1 MKPPASAAPLLLTL
15 TMVACSGAPDA
26 HRSEHGPEPVR
37 ALAPA
42 PGSAVGSIEVRTL
55 EAKPRLTLVSRD
67 GDPAAAVVATVATDL
82 GPAMTTAL
90 SAVVETRLQMAGLE
104 VDARVDRSAFRV
116 RLLTRDPGAIN
127 AFFGILAGAFSR
139 PITPGSP
146 EIQRASQ
153 RVLALRKSPLD
164 AEELTAV
171 AACTGRLGL
180 APGEPLPDLSSPAG
194 ARDLEAARRAA
205 LHAGRTSIA
214 VVGPTPICTGA
225 ASALEQTGGFAPG
238 PPVVDPWP
246 ASDAVGS
253 YASPELGRNRARL
266 SIAVRVGDVHA
277 AVAAAE
283 RLGDPGSPL
292 LARLATLP
300 DPWRAVEI
308 AGVARPRGGC
318 VSVVVETDQAS
329 PAVVEARA
337 ARVAALL
344 RQEIRR
350 ELAGGQGPF
359 VATRQILTAADP
371 REAAARASWWAL
383 SGSVA
388 GVPERWATALGVSAN
403 TESTPAEGAPGAPRK
418 GAFAAELDRTLS
430 LSAAAAAE
438 RRLAVERGQG
448 ELWLLLGSP
457 CGVAE
462 EGTYDAGLTALAA
475 LSVVQARSLEE
486 DVTLEPWITVDGIGV
501 LAHAPLRHD
510 RETPAELATRVADA
524 AARALKATTLSPEAV
539 AIARSAA
546 LEHLEQTTGRH
557 AAAMEAF
564 ASAATPEHPS
574 WLTPFGVWNRVAS
587 SGIEAVRL
595 RWQAFTA
602 GPLRVA
608 VLANADASQAA
619 AAAAAVDR
627 WILPQG
633 GDRACRTAGA
643 APPRTGRTDVRLP
656 KGTPLAQA
664 MIGAVVPGPGAPG
677 HDLAELTAL
686 ALDGSGGLL
695 ESALAPTRLA
705 ARASARLLG
714 GSRAS
719 ALVIDVRAPADSLS
733 DAVAQVKSLLAQLS
747 QTGPTDAALA
757 RALSASAARAAQARA
772 EPRRRLV
779 EVWTG
784 RPSLPVARPS
794 LAAWRGFLASSLREG
809 ALIVVEARPE

>member
-1 MKPPASAAPLLLTL
+1 MKPLASAAPILLATAIA
-15 TMVACSGAPDA
+15 ACGGAQQG
-26 HRSEHGPEPVR
+26 SEHGPEPVR
-37 ALAPA
+37 ALAQAPA
-42 PGSAVGSIEVRTL
+42 SGVGSIEVRTL
-55 EAKPRLTLVSRD
+55 EGRPRLTLVTRE

-90 SAVVETRLQMAGLE
+90 SAIVEARLLAAGLE

-116 RLLTRDPGAIN
+116 RLLTRDAGAIN

-139 PITPGSP
+139 PIVAGSP
-146 EIQRASQ
+146 EVQKAAQ
-153 RVLALRKSPLD
+153 RVVALRKNPLD
-164 AEELTAV
+164 ADELTAI
-171 AACTGRLGL
+171 AACTGRLGVT
-180 APGEPLPDLSSPAG
+180 PGERLPELTSPAG
-194 ARDLEAARRAA
+194 LRDLEAARKSE
-205 LHAGRTSIA
+205 LHAGKTSIA
-214 VVGPTPICTGA
+214 VVGPGPIGA
-225 ASALEQTGGFAPG
+225 AAGSALEQTKGFAPG
-238 PPVVDPWP
+238 PSAVDAWP
-246 ASDAVGS
+246 ASDAVAS
-253 YASPELGRNRARL
+253 YASPELGRNQARV
-266 SIAVRVGDVHA
+266 SVAVRVGDVHA

-292 LARLATLP
+292 LARLAAHS

-350 ELAGGQGPF
+350 EIAGERSPF
-359 VATRQILTAADP
+359 VATRQILTATDP

-383 SGSVA
+383 SGSVT

-403 TESTPAEGAPGAPRK
+403 TETTPPEGAPSAPRK
-418 GAFAAELDRTLS
+418 GAFAGELDRVLS
-430 LSAAAAAE
+430 LSAAGAAE

-462 EGTYDAGLTALAA
+462 EGMYDAGLTALAA
-475 LSVVQARSLEE
+475 LSVVQARSLENDIE
-486 DVTLEPWITVDGIGV
+486 LEPWITADGIGF
-501 LAHAPLRHD
+501 LAHAPLND
-510 RETPAELATRVADA
+510 ARETPAELATRVADA

-564 ASAATPEHPS
+564 ASAAAPEHPS
-574 WLTPFGVWNRVAS
+574 WLMPFGLWNRVAS
-587 SGIEAVRL
+587 SGIEAVWL

-608 VLANADASQAA
+608 VLANADAAQAA
-619 AAAAAVDR
+619 AAADAVDR

-633 GDRACRTAGA
+633 GDKACRAAGT
-643 APPRTGRTDVRLP
+643 APPRTGRIDVRLP

-664 MIGAVVPGPGAPG
+664 LIGAVVPGPGAPG

-695 ESALAPTRLA
+695 EATLAPTRLA
-705 ARASARLLG
+705 ARASARLVG
-714 GSRAS
+714 GSRSS
-719 ALVIDVRAPADSLS
+719 ALVIDVRAPADSLG
-733 DAVAQVKSLLAQLS
+733 DAVAQVKALLAQLS
-747 QTGPTDAALA
+747 QTGPTDASLA
-757 RALSASAARAAQARA
+757 RALNVSATRAAQARV

-784 RPSLPVARPS
+784 RPAAPAARPP
-794 LAAWRGFLASSLREG
+794 LAAWRTFLAGALREG

>member
-1 MKPPASAAPLLLTL
+1 MKPFASAAPILLLMTAFA
-15 TMVACSGAPDA
+15 ACGGASDGQ
-26 HRSEHGPEPVR
+26 RSDGPEPVR
-37 ALAPA
+37 ALAHA
-42 PGSAVGSIEVRTL
+42 PTSAVGSIEVRTL

-67 GDPAAAVVATVATDL
+67 GDPAAAIVATVATDL

-90 SAVVETRLQMAGLE
+90 SAIVETRLQAAGLE
-104 VDARVDRSAFRV
+104 VDARIDRSAFRV
-116 RLLTRDPGAIN
+116 RLLTRDPAAIN
-127 AFFGILAGAFSR
+127 AFFGILAGSFSR
-139 PITPGSP
+139 PIMAGSP
-146 EIQRASQ
+146 EVQKAAQ

-164 AEELTAV
+164 ADELSPI
-171 AACTGRLGL
+171 AACTGQLGL
-180 APGEPLPDLSSPAG
+180 APGEPLLDLKSPAG
-194 ARDLEAARRAA
+194 LRDLEAARKSA

-214 VVGPTPICTGA
+214 VVGPGPIAMA
-225 ASALEQTGGFAPG
+225 AANALEQTAGFAPG
-238 PPVVDPWP
+238 PPVVDAWP
-246 ASDAVGS
+246 ASDGVGS
-253 YASPELGRNRARL
+253 YVSPGLARNKARL
-266 SIAVRVGDVHA
+266 SVAVRVGDVHA

-292 LARLATLP
+292 LARLATHP

-318 VSVVVETDQAS
+318 VSVVVEADQAS
-329 PAVVEARA
+329 PAIVEARA

-350 ELAGGQGPF
+350 ELAGNRGPF
-359 VATRQILTAADP
+359 VATRQILTATDP

-383 SGSVA
+383 SGSVT

-403 TESTPAEGAPGAPRK
+403 TESTPAEGAPAAPRK
-418 GAFAAELDRTLS
+418 GAFAAELDRVLALT
-430 LSAAAAAE
+430 AAGAAE

-448 ELWLLLGSP
+448 ELWVLLGSP

-462 EGTYDAGLTALAA
+462 EGMYDAGLTALAA
-475 LSVVQARSLEE
+475 LSVVRARSLED
-486 DVTLEPWITVDGIGV
+486 DVELEPWITADGIGV
-501 LAHAPLRHD
+501 IAHAPLRD
-510 RETPAELATRVADA
+510 QRETPAELATRVADA
-524 AARALKATTLSPEAV
+524 AARALKATSLSPEAV
-539 AIARSAA
+539 AVARSAA
-546 LEHLEQTTGRH
+546 LEHLEQTAGRH

-564 ASAATPEHPS
+564 ASAVAPEHPS
-574 WLTPFGVWNRVAS
+574 WLMPFGLWNRVAS
-587 SGIEAVRL
+587 TGIEAVRL

-619 AAAAAVDR
+619 VAAEAVDR

-633 GDRACRTAGA
+633 GDRTCRTAGA
-643 APPRTGRTDVRLP
+643 TPPRTGRIDVRLP

-664 MIGAVVPGPGAPG
+664 LVGAVVPGPGAPG

-686 ALDGSGGLL
+686 A
-695 ESALAPTRLA
+695 PTRLA
-705 ARASARLLG
+705 ARASARLVG
-714 GSRAS
+714 GSRGA
-719 ALVIDVRAPADSLS
+719 ALVIDVRAPTDSLG
-733 DAVAQVKSLLAQLS
+733 DAVAQVKALLAQLS

-757 RALSASAARAAQARA
+757 RALNASSSRVSQARA

-784 RPSLPVARPS
+784 RPVAPAARPS
-794 LAAWRGFLASSLREG
+794 LAVWRDFLAAALREP